1 MSALPTSIRD
11 LSLAGKTLFLRVDFN
26 VPIKDGVVRDDTRVV
41 EALPTI
47 RLAREKGAKVL
58 LASHLGKA
66 KGAPDPKYSLAP
78 VARTLEK
85 HLGAPVAFATD
96 CVGPAAEAAARALAP
111 GGVLLLENTRFHA
124 GEEKNDP
131 EFARQLASLAGVYVN
146 DAFGTAHRAHASTAG
161 MASHFPK
168 GARGVGLLMEKE
180 LKALSRVVD
189 SIDRPFAAILG
200 GAKILGKIAALEALV
215 ERADLVLVGGGM
227 ANHFVKALGLETG
240 TSLLEPDGVPIA
252 RKVIDRCRER
262 GVSLVLP
269 SDFAVAPSIEKA
281 GEARTVAMNAIPA
294 GFSALDIGPKTLEMF
309 RRMTK
314 EARTI
319 FWNGP
324 MGVFETKP
332 FDAGTLG
339 LARMLAESAGFTVV
353 GGGESVE
360 AVHAAG
366 VAEKISHVS
375 TGGGASLDLV
385 SGAKLPGIE
394 ALR

>member
-1 MSALPTSIRD
+1 MPPLPASIRD
-11 LSLAGKTLFLRVDFN
+11 LPLSGKTVFLRVDFN

-47 RLAREKGAKVL
+47 RLAREKGARVL

-78 VARTLEK
+78 VAKTLEK
-85 HLGAPVAFATD
+85 HLGAPVAFAPD
-96 CVGPAAEAAARALAP
+96 CVGAAAEAAAKALPA

-131 EFARQLASLAGVYVN
+131 GFAKQLASLAGVYVN

-161 MASHFPK
+161 MASHFPA

-189 SIDRPFAAILG
+189 SIERPFAAILG

-215 ERADLVLVGGGM
+215 ERADLVLIGGGM

-269 SDFAVAPSIEKA
+269 SDFVVAPSLEKA

-294 GFSALDIGPKTLEMF
+294 GLSALDIGPKTLEMF

-332 FDAGTLG
+332 FDEGTMG
-339 LARMLAESAGFTVV
+339 VARLLAESSGFTVV

-366 VAEKISHVS
+366 LAEKISHVS

>member
-1 MSALPTSIRD
+1 MPPLPTSIRD
-11 LSLAGKTLFLRVDFN
+11 LALSGKTLFLRVDFN
-26 VPIKDGVVRDDTRVV
+26 VPIKDGVVKDDTRVV

-47 RLAREKGAKVL
+47 RFAREKGAKVL

-66 KGAPDPKYSLAP
+66 KGTPDPKYSLAP
-78 VARTLEK
+78 VAKTLEK
-85 HLGAPVAFATD
+85 HLGASVAFAPD
-96 CVGPAAEAAARALAP
+96 CVGQAASSAVQALP
-111 GGVLLLENTRFHA
+111 SGGVLLLENTRFHA

-131 EFARQLASLAGVYVN
+131 EFAKELASLAGVYVN

-161 MASHFPK
+161 MASRFPK

-180 LKALSRVVD
+180 LKALARVVD
-189 SIDRPFAAILG
+189 SIERPFAAILG

-215 ERADLVLVGGGM
+215 ERADTVLIGGGM
-227 ANHFVKALGLETG
+227 ANHFVKALGLEIG

-269 SDFAVAPSIEKA
+269 SDFVVAPSLEKA
-281 GEARTVAMNAIPA
+281 GEARTVPMNAIPA
-294 GFSALDIGPKTLEMF
+294 GFSALDVGPKTLEMF

-314 EARTI
+314 EAKTI

-339 LARMLAESAGFTVV
+339 VARMLAESPGFTVV

>member
-26 VPIKDGVVRDDTRVV
+26 VPIKDGVVKDDTRIT

-47 RLAREKGAKVL
+47 RLAREKGARVL

-66 KGAPDPKYSLAP
+66 KGAPDSKYSLAP
-78 VARTLEK
+78 VAKTLEK
-85 HLGAPVAFATD
+85 HLGARVAFSPD
-96 CVGPAAEAAARALAP
+96 CVGPAAEAAEKALPA

-124 GEEKNDP
+124 GEEENDAA
-131 EFARQLASLAGVYVN
+131 FARQLAELAEVYVN

-161 MASHFPK
+161 MAAFFPK
-168 GARGVGLLMEKE
+168 GARGIGLLMEKE
-180 LKALSRVVD
+180 LKALSQVVD
-189 SIDRPFAAILG
+189 AIDRPFAAILG
-200 GAKILGKIAALEALV
+200 GAKILGKIAALESLV
-215 ERADLVLVGGGM
+215 ERADTVLIGGGM
-227 ANHFVKALGLETG
+227 ANHFVKALGLEIG

-252 RKVIDRCRER
+252 RKVMDRCRAR

-269 SDFAVAPSIEKA
+269 SDFIVARSLQKA
-281 GEARTVAMNAIPA
+281 AAARAVAMNAIPA
-294 GFSALDIGPKTLEMF
+294 DQSAFDIGPKTLEMF

-314 EARTI
+314 DARTI

-332 FDAGTLG
+332 FDEGTTG
-339 LARMLAESAGFTVV
+339 VARMMAASTGFTVV

-366 VAEKISHVS
+366 VAGKISHVS

>member
-26 VPIKDGVVRDDTRVV
+26 VPIKDGVVKDDTRVS

-47 RLAREKGAKVL
+47 RLAREKGARVL

-78 VARTLEK
+78 VAKTLEK
-85 HLGAPVAFATD
+85 LLGSPVAFAAD
-96 CVGPAAEAAARALAP
+96 CVGAAAQAGVKALPA

-124 GEEKNDP
+124 GEEQNDAA
-131 EFARQLASLAGVYVN
+131 FAKQLASLANVYVN

-161 MASHFPK
+161 MAAFFPK
-168 GARGVGLLMEKE
+168 EARGVGLLMEKE

-215 ERADLVLVGGGM
+215 ERADTVLVGGGM
-227 ANHFVKALGLETG
+227 ANHFVKALGLEIG

-252 RKVIDRCRER
+252 RKVMDRCRER

-269 SDFAVAPSIEKA
+269 SDFIVAPSLERA
-281 GEARTVAMNAIPA
+281 AEARAVAMNAIPA
-294 GFSALDIGPKTLEMF
+294 GASAFDVGPRTLEMF

-314 EARTI
+314 DARTI

-324 MGVFETKP
+324 MGVFETRP
-332 FDAGTLG
+332 FDEGTMEV
-339 LARMLAESAGFTVV
+339 ARMLAASTAFTVV

-366 VAEKISHVS
+366 VAGKISHVS